1 MAGTELDPRITA
13 GGQSDYVFENL
24 RRSAVFSSKSP
35 FHSHA
40 QPCEQVFDK
49 WGASSFFQTP
59 LAAYFTRHGVDTV
72 AVCGR
77 IVPLGRKR
85 KSTPRQQTAVN
96 RCAADT
102 SLNTRE
108 LGANEMAAV
117 DRSAAAPPPA
127 ACERRFEA
135 AAISVS
141 AAAARLLS
149 RQVPCRG

>member
-77 IVPLGRKR
+77 IVTLG
-85 KSTPRQQTAVN
+85 
-96 RCAADT
+96 
-102 SLNTRE
+102 
-108 LGANEMAAV
+108 NE
-117 DRSAAAPPPA
+117 S
-127 ACERRFEA
+127 RRR
-135 AAISVS
+135 V
-141 AAAARLLS
+141 S
-149 RQVPCRG
+149 RQL